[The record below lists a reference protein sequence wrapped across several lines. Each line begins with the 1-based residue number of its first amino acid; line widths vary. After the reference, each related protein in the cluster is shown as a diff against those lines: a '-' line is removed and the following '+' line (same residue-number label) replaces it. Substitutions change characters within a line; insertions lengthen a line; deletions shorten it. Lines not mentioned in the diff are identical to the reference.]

1 MVILKFHCY
10 INQIFLKDVVIDDI
24 LISSEIS
31 SVEKNYKNVIG
42 YMNDNYKIKLFNII
56 PPKMSTYIKTK
67 DGETKWMY
75 FLNEDDD

>member
-1 MVILKFHCY
+1 MILKFHCY

-42 YMNDNYKIKLFNII
+42 YMNDNYKIKSLRIM
-56 PPKMSTYIKTK
+56 PSKMSAYVKNC
-67 DGETKWMY
+67 DAETK
-75 FLNEDDD
+75 